1 MDLNAIKNRL
11 SQLQTATNRTSNL
24 WKPQPGN
31 QIVRIVPYKFNKD
44 NPFIEL
50 YFHYDL
56 GGKNYLSPISFGRPD
71 PIEEFAQKLKGT
83 GSKDDY
89 RLGKKV
95 EAKMRTYAPVVVR
108 GEEAQGVRFWGFG
121 KTVYQELLSIIAD
134 PDYGDITDAVSGRDV
149 AVVFKTAEETGKS
162 FPSTSIRVKPN
173 QTPITEDASLLET
186 LTENQK
192 NITEIYQ
199 EQSYED
205 LTQALND
212 YLNGGSTTE
221 EETQEE
227 KTAVADA
234 STYDS
239 QQTSDAV
246 DDLFYNYIKNN
257 IVGVEA
263 NTNKT
268 ECVQRILYKAGHT
281 HYLT

>member
-1 MDLNAIKNRL
+1 MDLNAIKSRL
-11 SQLQTATNRTSNL
+11 SQLQTSNNRTSNL

-71 PIEEFAQKLKGT
+71 PIEEFAQKLKST

-108 GEEAQGVRFWGFG
+108 GEENQGVKFWGFG

-134 PDYGDITDAVSGRDV
+134 PDYGDITDPVNGRDV

-186 LTENQK
+186 LTESQK

-212 YLNGGSTTE
+212 YLNGGSSSEETKE
-221 EETQEE
+221 EE
-227 KTAVADA
+227 KPAVAEA

-239 QQTSDAV
+239 QKTSDAF
-246 DDLFYNYIKNN
+246 DDLFNN
-257 IVGVEA
+257 
-263 NTNKT
+263 
-268 ECVQRILYKAGHT
+268 
-281 HYLT
+281 

>member
-11 SQLQTATNRTSNL
+11 NQLQTTNNRTSNL
-24 WKPQPGN
+24 WKPSPGN

-108 GEEAQGVRFWGFG
+108 GEESQGVKFWGFG

-134 PDYGDITDAVSGRDV
+134 PDYGDITDQVSGRDV
-149 AVVFKTAEETGKS
+149 AVEFKTAEETGAS

-173 QTPITEDASLLET
+173 QTPITEDASMMES

-192 NITEIYQ
+192 NITDIYQ
-199 EQSYED
+199 ELSYDE
-205 LTQALND
+205 LTNALNE
-212 YLNGGSTTE
+212 YVKGGSSE
-221 EETQEE
+221 EEKEE
-227 KTAVADA
+227 ESTPKVEPA
-234 STYDS
+234 SYNS
-239 QQTSDAV
+239 KETSDAF
-246 DDLFYNYIKNN
+246 DDLFNN
-257 IVGVEA
+257 
-263 NTNKT
+263 
-268 ECVQRILYKAGHT
+268 
-281 HYLT
+281 

>member
-1 MDLNAIKNRL
+1 
-11 SQLQTATNRTSNL
+11 
-24 WKPQPGN
+24 
-31 QIVRIVPYKFNKD
+31 
-44 NPFIEL
+44 L

-89 RLGKKV
+89 RLGRKV

-108 GEEAQGVRFWGFG
+108 GEESQGVKFWGFG

-134 PDYGDITDAVSGRDV
+134 PDYGDITDPVNGRDV

-186 LTENQK
+186 LTESQK

-227 KTAVADA
+227 KTAVAET

-239 QQTSDAV
+239 QKTSDAF
-246 DDLFYNYIKNN
+246 DDLFNN
-257 IVGVEA
+257 
-263 NTNKT
+263 
-268 ECVQRILYKAGHT
+268 
-281 HYLT
+281 

>member
-1 MDLNAIKNRL
+1 MDLNAIKQRL
-11 SQLQTATNRTSNL
+11 NQLQTSNTRTSNL
-24 WKPQPGN
+24 WKPQPGS
-31 QIVRIVPYKFNKD
+31 QVVRIVPYKFNRD

-71 PIEEFAQKLKGT
+71 PIEEFAQKLKSA

-89 RLGKKV
+89 RLGRKI
-95 EAKMRTYAPVVVR
+95 EAKMRTFAPVVVR
-108 GEEAQGVRFWGFG
+108 NEEKEGVRFWGFG

-149 AVVFKTAEETGKS
+149 AVEFKTAEETGKS

-173 QTPITEDASLLET
+173 QTPITEDASVLEAIKET
-186 LTENQK
+186 QK

-199 EQSYED
+199 ERSYDE

-212 YLNGGSTTE
+212 YLNGGTE
-221 EETQEE
+221 ENKSETKSEDTT
-227 KTAVADA
+227 KKVTVDP

-239 QQTSDAV
+239 QKTSEAF
-246 DDLFYNYIKNN
+246 DDLFNN
-257 IVGVEA
+257 
-263 NTNKT
+263 
-268 ECVQRILYKAGHT
+268 
-281 HYLT
+281 

>member
-11 SQLQTATNRTSNL
+11 SQLQTTNNRTSNL
-24 WKPQPGN
+24 WKPQPGT
-31 QIVRIVPYKFNKD
+31 QVVRIVPYKFNKD

-71 PIEEFAQKLKGT
+71 PIEEFAQKLKSS

-89 RLGKKV
+89 RLGRKV

-108 GEEAQGVRFWGFG
+108 GEESQGVRFWGFG
-121 KTVYQELLSIIAD
+121 KTVYQELLSIIAA

-149 AVVFKTAEETGKS
+149 AVEFKTAEETGKS

-173 QTPITEDASLLET
+173 QTPITEDASVLET
-186 LTENQK
+186 IKESQK

-199 EQSYED
+199 EQSYDE

-212 YLNGGSTTE
+212 YLNGDSESSE
-221 EETQEE
+221 EETTE
-227 KTAVADA
+227 KVAEPKKESSYNA
-234 STYDS
+234 KE
-239 QQTSDAV
+239 TSDAF
-246 DDLFYNYIKNN
+246 DDLFNS
-257 IVGVEA
+257 
-263 NTNKT
+263 
-268 ECVQRILYKAGHT
+268 
-281 HYLT
+281 

>member
-11 SQLQTATNRTSNL
+11 SQLQTTNNRTSNL
-24 WKPQPGN
+24 WKPQPGT
-31 QIVRIVPYKFNKD
+31 QVLRIVPYKFNKD

-71 PIEEFAQKLKGT
+71 PIEEFAQKLKST

-89 RLGKKV
+89 RLGRKI

-108 GEEAQGVRFWGFG
+108 GEENQGVRFWGFG

-134 PDYGDITDAVSGRDV
+134 PDYGDITDSVNGRDV
-149 AVVFKTAEETGKS
+149 AVEFKTAEETGKS

-173 QTPITEDASLLET
+173 QTPITEDASVLDAIKES
-186 LTENQK
+186 QK

-199 EQSYED
+199 ERSYDE

-212 YLNGGSTTE
+212 YLNGGSE
-221 EETQEE
+221 EKEETVKETVE
-227 KTAVADA
+227 TASKTKSYDA
-234 STYDS
+234 KE
-239 QQTSDAV
+239 TSDAF
-246 DDLFYNYIKNN
+246 DDLFNN
-257 IVGVEA
+257 
-263 NTNKT
+263 
-268 ECVQRILYKAGHT
+268 
-281 HYLT
+281 